1 MPVIADANPEQVE
14 LAIECRSGV
23 RQVRRC
29 TSRYQLP
36 ACPLRPVEHV
46 HVMCMITDTNPEKV
60 ELPVVH
66 SRCVRQICGPTPR
79 YWLPACPLRPVE
91 RVDVVPV
98 IINSNPEEIKTV
110 LVCHRCIGGSCC
122 AAAWNFT
129 PAGELYV
136 RAGYR
141 RDTKQNKDRKDQSAQ
156 SSPWC

>member
-1 MPVIADANPEQVE
+1 MPVIADANPDQVE
-14 LAIECRSGV
+14 LAIEWRSGV

-29 TSRYQLP
+29 TSRYQ
-36 ACPLRPVEHV
+36 
-46 HVMCMITDTNPEKV
+46 
-60 ELPVVH
+60 
-66 SRCVRQICGPTPR
+66 
-79 YWLPACPLRPVE
+79 LPACPLRPVE